1 MSDTTADELEI
12 RNLVARY
19 SDAVNRRD
27 ANDWGPTWAKQGE
40 WHLMGN
46 ATQGRDAIVA
56 LWENLMQNFPFVM
69 QLVHSGV
76 IEVQGDRGTGRW
88 YLTEISRGA
97 DGNAGSMIGVYH
109 DRYLRE
115 DGAWTFERRRFDV
128 LYMGPPDLS
137 GQLLPFPTE
146 I

>member
-27 ANDWGPTWAKQGE
+27 SGDWGATWAKQGE

-46 ATQGRDAIVA
+46 ATQGRETIVA
-56 LWENLMQNFPFVM
+56 HWENLMTNFPFVM
-69 QLVHSGV
+69 QLVHSGAV
-76 IEVQGDRGTGRW
+76 EVQGDTGTGRW
-88 YLTEISRGA
+88 YLTEINRTDNG
-97 DGNAGSMIGVYH
+97 AGSAIGVYH

-115 DGAWTFERRRFDV
+115 DGVWTFARRRFDV

-137 GQLLPFPTE
+137 GQLLPFPSE

>member
-1 MSDTTADELEI
+1 MGDAVADELEI

-27 ANDWGPTWAKQGE
+27 AASWGPTWAEAGE

-46 ATQGRDAIVA
+46 ARQGRETIVA
-56 LWENLMQNFPFVM
+56 LWQNLMQNFPFVM
-69 QLVHSGV
+69 QLVHSGTV
-76 IEVQGDRGTGRW
+76 EVNGDSGTGRW

-97 DGNAGSMIGVYH
+97 DGTPGSSIGVYH
-109 DRYLRE
+109 DRYVRE
-115 DGAWTFERRRFDV
+115 EGAWVFERRRFDI
-128 LYMGPPDLS
+128 LYMGAPDLT